1 MWGSEPTQ
9 QENIFGIIVSSLWVT
24 DQWVWDLILSWLCPS
39 YCLTV
44 ASSLSLDVEY
54 HFLVGSGILLAM
66 VVQQLV
72 ILVFSQEEMSAH
84 PSTLPS

>member
-1 MWGSEPTQ
+1 MLLLKVAPLHHLG
-9 QENIFGIIVSSLWVT
+9 
-24 DQWVWDLILSWLCPS
+24 
-39 YCLTV
+39 V

-54 HFLVGSGILLAM
+54 LFSVGSSILLAM

>member
-9 QENIFGIIVSSLWVT
+9 QKENFFSSFWVT

-54 HFLVGSGILLAM
+54 LFLAGSGILLAM
-66 VVQQLV
+66 VVQQLVV